1 MQVVCGEYTH
11 AMPSLTP
18 LSATHSLTSSV
29 MSRISSPPLVL
40 RLRSCWKT
48 FTRAPTSRFEDDK
61 DPLPVFLVTR
71 GACVQK
77 DRATLPLAGPVAQ
90 RSEQR
95 THNPWDPGSNPGGP
109 TREPPGNGGFLF
121 SDGPMRAAR
130 WQPRGQLGRG
140 GLDATPVG
148 FDCDC
153 GQGRRDPLGHLREL
167 WRVGLRTFAAHR
179 SEAHRLRRN

>member
-109 TREPPGNGGFLF
+109 INRKPLETGPACCLVRRRGTPGGN
-121 SDGPMRAAR
+121 R
-130 WQPRGQLGRG
+130 RGNSTANSLH
-140 GLDATPVG
+140 T
-148 FDCDC
+148 
-153 GQGRRDPLGHLREL
+153 
-167 WRVGLRTFAAHR
+167 
-179 SEAHRLRRN
+179 